1 MVQKLGKGA
10 LLAKADI
17 QSAFRLLRIWPG
29 DIDQL
34 GFSFSV
40 NFYFDKCLPMR
51 AAVNCLLFEKLSS
64 ALHWYTEFSSQ
75 DKTIIHYRDNFL
87 FGGEDNT
94 TQCFDTLTT
103 FQKVCKKWGGPISR
117 GKKLFSQSKS

>member
-1 MVQKLGKGA
+1 MQQGRFNQFG
-10 LLAKADI
+10 DI
-17 QSAFRLLRIWPG
+17 IFDNRPG
-29 DIDQL
+29 DFDQL

-75 DKTIIHYRDNFL
+75 DKNIIHYRDNFL

-94 TQCFDTLTT
+94 TVFRYFDN
-103 FQKVCKKWGGPISR
+103 F
-117 GKKLFSQSKS
+117 SKSLQKMGGSH